1 MSSSSASSQNT
12 KRKTIP
18 VKTTYFEMHQCPNV
32 EVCAPMPNCI
42 VTKIKNPT
50 TDFYKTLYRSVGKD
64 LLWIDRLMMD
74 EEELRQIIQ
83 HSKVDI
89 YVLYVD
95 GKPAGFTEF
104 DRRKSDDV
112 EIVYFGLTP
121 EFIGKGLGKFLL
133 HWSVQKIWEHNPT
146 RLWLHTCE
154 LDHKAAIP
162 NYLKSGFKMYKEAII
177 QQPLP
182 SEDADY
188 FTK

>member
-1 MSSSSASSQNT
+1 
-12 KRKTIP
+12 
-18 VKTTYFEMHQCPNV
+18 MHKCPNV
-32 EVCAPMPNCI
+32 EVCAPMPNCT
-42 VTKIKNPT
+42 VTKIENPT

-64 LLWIDRLMMD
+64 LLWVDRLMMG

-83 HSKVDI
+83 HSKMDI

-121 EFIGKGLGKFLL
+121 EFIGRGLGKFLL
-133 HWSVQKIWEHNPT
+133 HWSVQKIWEHNPA

-162 NYLKSGFKMYKEAII
+162 NYLKAGFKMYKEAII

-182 SEDADY
+182 SEDADH